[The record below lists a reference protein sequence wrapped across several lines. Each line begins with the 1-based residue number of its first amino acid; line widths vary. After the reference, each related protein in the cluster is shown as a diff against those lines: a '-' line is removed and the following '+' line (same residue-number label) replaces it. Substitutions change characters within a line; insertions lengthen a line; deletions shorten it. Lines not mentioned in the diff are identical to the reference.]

1 MKGSKIYVVF
11 LAALALLLGLILVY
25 SDNGLIRLHE
35 LRLEQKRLELDNEQ
49 LREEN
54 RRLLRNLERIK
65 SDPRYIEDEARKKLG
80 LVRPDETI
88 YRLQDEPEGPRPEP
102 PQPDQSPDQ

>member
-1 MKGSKIYVVF
+1 MKGSKIYLIF
-11 LAALALLLGLILVY
+11 LAALALLLGLILLY
-25 SDNGLIRLHE
+25 SDNGLMHLHE
-35 LRLEQKRLELDNEQ
+35 LRLEQERLEQANER

-54 RRLLRNLERIK
+54 RRLLRKLERIK

-88 YRLQDEPEGPRPEP
+88 YRLQDEPEGPRPQIPKPEKP
-102 PQPDQSPDQ
+102 ADQ

>member
-1 MKGSKIYVVF
+1 MKGSKIYLLF
-11 LAALALLLGLILVY
+11 LAALALFLGLILVY
-25 SDNGLIRLHE
+25 SDNGLMRLHE
-35 LRLEQKRLELDNEQ
+35 LKLDQEKLEQDNER

-54 RRLLRNLERIK
+54 RRLLRKLERIK

-88 YRLQDEPEGPRPEP
+88 YRLKDEPEAPSPEP
-102 PQPDQSPDQ
+102 TQPEKSSDQ